1 VQDTVM
7 RVSLHFHSS
16 LPTIQTNMMN
26 TTSRTSRKCFALA
39 RQRIVYND
47 HNNKRSR
54 CFSSILNNN
63 QVFPGSITQD
73 NEEQNYKH
81 CRANYQIAI
90 QPTIYS
96 NNDNIIR
103 RQYHI
108 TSHNER
114 SGVAVV
120 MGLGALAATAKAG

>member
-1 VQDTVM
+1 
-7 RVSLHFHSS
+7 
-16 LPTIQTNMMN
+16 MN
-26 TTSRTSRKCFALA
+26 TTSRASRKCYALA

-47 HNNKRSR
+47 HNNSRSR
-54 CFSSILNNN
+54 CFSSILNNS
-63 QVFPGSITQD
+63 QLFPGIKHHD
-73 NEEQNYKH
+73 EQHNINH
-81 CRANYQIAI
+81 CRANYQLAI
-90 QPTIYS
+90 QQPRYN
-96 NNDNIIR
+96 NNDDIIR

>member
-1 VQDTVM
+1 
-7 RVSLHFHSS
+7 
-16 LPTIQTNMMN
+16 MMN
-26 TTSRTSRKCFALA
+26 TTSRTSRKCYALA

-47 HNNKRSR
+47 HNNSRSR
-54 CFSSILNNN
+54 CFSSIINNSS
-63 QVFPGSITQD
+63 QLFPTIKHDDEQ
-73 NEEQNYKH
+73 QNYKH

-90 QPTIYS
+90 QPTMYS

-108 TSHNER
+108 TSRNER

>member
-1 VQDTVM
+1 
-7 RVSLHFHSS
+7 
-16 LPTIQTNMMN
+16 MN
-26 TTSRTSRKCFALA
+26 TTSRASRKCYALA
-39 RQRIVYND
+39 RQRIAYND
-47 HNNKRSR
+47 YNNNRSR
-54 CFSSILNNN
+54 CFSSILNNS
-63 QVFPGSITQD
+63 QIFPCIKHD
-73 NEEQNYKH
+73 DEQHNINY

-108 TSHNER
+108 TSRNER

-120 MGLGALAATAKAG
+120 MSLGALAATAKAG

>member
-1 VQDTVM
+1 
-7 RVSLHFHSS
+7 
-16 LPTIQTNMMN
+16 MN
-26 TTSRTSRKCFALA
+26 TTSRASRKCYAVA

-47 HNNKRSR
+47 YNNNRSR
-54 CFSSILNNN
+54 YFSSILNNS
-63 QVFPGSITQD
+63 QFLPSITQD

-96 NNDNIIR
+96 NNNDNIIR

>member
-1 VQDTVM
+1 
-7 RVSLHFHSS
+7 
-16 LPTIQTNMMN
+16 MN

-47 HNNKRSR
+47 HNNNRSR
-54 CFSSILNNN
+54 CFSSILNNS
-63 QVFPGSITQD
+63 QVFPGITQNND
-73 NEEQNYKH
+73 EQNYKH

-90 QPTIYS
+90 QPTIYNN
-96 NNDNIIR
+96 NNDIIR

-108 TSHNER
+108 TSRNER